1 MKIITFVDRVRLQ
14 VNAGNGGDGCR
25 AFRRDKYEPEG
36 GPSGG
41 DGGRGGSVILR
52 ADKSCAS
59 LLDLYFQPIQRAEH
73 GERGRGKDQ
82 YGKHGEDRIVLVPMG
97 TEISDATT
105 GEWIGEII
113 DDGAELLVARGGKG
127 GLGNR
132 HFVTSSHQAPVETTL
147 GERGVQKKL
156 LLEMKTVADVGLVG
170 YPNAGKSSL
179 VRMISLARPKVG
191 AYPFTTLYPNI
202 GTLEYEDFKRIR
214 VADIPGLIKGAH
226 EGIGLGHDFLR
237 HIERTHFLLI
247 VLDMAGT
254 EGRNPVDD
262 YRNLLEE
269 LKLHRA
275 ELLER
280 PRMIVANKMDLPEA
294 APLLKEFKRRTR
306 QKVLQISAET
316 GLGIAE
322 LKTALYHHFFA
333 GSEEVAP
340 Q

>member
-1 MKIITFVDRVRLQ
+1 
-14 VNAGNGGDGCR
+14 
-25 AFRRDKYEPEG
+25 
-36 GPSGG
+36 
-41 DGGRGGSVILR
+41 
-52 ADKSCAS
+52 
-59 LLDLYFQPIQRAEH
+59 
-73 GERGRGKDQ
+73 
-82 YGKHGEDRIVLVPMG
+82 
-97 TEISDATT
+97 
-105 GEWIGEII
+105 
-113 DDGAELLVARGGKG
+113 
-127 GLGNR
+127 
-132 HFVTSSHQAPVETTL
+132 
-147 GERGVQKKL
+147 
-156 LLEMKTVADVGLVG
+156 
-170 YPNAGKSSL
+170 
-179 VRMISLARPKVG
+179 MISLARPKVG

-202 GTLEYEDFKRIR
+202 GTLEYDDFKRIR

-306 QKVLQISAET
+306 QKVLQLSAET

-322 LKTALYHHFFA
+322 LKTALYNHFFA
-333 GSEEVAP
+333 GSAEVAP